1 MTGRRLLTWG
11 AGLVLAAVAGVLVWA
26 GTRPAV
32 FRVQRS
38 LVIQAPPATL
48 HPLISSMRQFN
59 TWNPYLRK
67 DPNVKG
73 SYRGSGSGP
82 GSAYDFEGNQEVGKG
97 SIEIME
103 SEPTVRVTMKLDM
116 LEPFKTSNTLDFT
129 LVPRGDATEVTWT
142 MQGPNPFVTRVVG
155 VFVNMDRLIGR
166 DFEAGLA
173 NLKAVAEK
181 P

>member
-1 MTGRRLLTWG
+1 VKIRRVLKTVALLALT
-11 AGLVLAAVAGVLVWA
+11 ALAALLLFAA
-26 GTRPAV
+26 TRPDV
-32 FRVQRS
+32 FRVQRTAT
-38 LVIQAPPATL
+38 IQAPTGKI
-48 HPLISSMRQFN
+48 HPLISNMRQFN
-59 TWNPYLRK
+59 TWNPYVRK

-73 SYRGSGSGP
+73 SYRGPGSGP

-97 SIEIME
+97 SIEITE

-116 LEPFKTSNTLDFT
+116 IEPFKGSNTIDFT
-129 LVPRGDATEVTWT
+129 LVPRGDATEVTWA
-142 MQGPNPFVTRVVG
+142 MQGASPFVARLVG
-155 VFVNMDRLIGR
+155 VFINMDRMIGR

>member
-1 MTGRRLLTWG
+1 MTGRGVLKWGVGLT
-11 AGLVLAAVAGVLVWA
+11 LAALVGVLLWA
-26 GTRPAV
+26 ATRPAV
-32 FRVQRS
+32 IRVQRT
-38 LVIQAPPATL
+38 LAIQAPPAKI

-103 SEPTVRVTMKLDM
+103 SEPTVRVSMKLDM
-116 LEPFKTSNTLDFT
+116 IEPFKASNTIDFT
-129 LVPRGDATEVTWT
+129 LVPRGDATDVTWA
-142 MQGPNPFVTRVVG
+142 MQGASPFVARLVG
-155 VFVNMDRLIGR
+155 VFINMDHMIGR

-173 NLKAVAEK
+173 NLKAEAEK